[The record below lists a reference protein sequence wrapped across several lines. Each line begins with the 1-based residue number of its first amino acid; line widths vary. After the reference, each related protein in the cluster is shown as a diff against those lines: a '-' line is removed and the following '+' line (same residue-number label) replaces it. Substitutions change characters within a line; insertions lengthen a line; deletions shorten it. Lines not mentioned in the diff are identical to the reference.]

1 MRIGLMFDSYFNKF
15 SKRDLKPNS
24 VAKLTWKLRS
34 TISKSWGKKS
44 NLSRFLFMQSQIPD
58 SPILNYSNSSLE
70 ILYVAKAE
78 DIQLLHY
85 SVSKSIKN
93 TINEIKCVTVIVPD
107 SDQSRV
113 KDSLRHIT
121 FPINVIP
128 ESLVV
133 DSDVVELIKLKKPDR
148 FGWILQQVL
157 VAQYILNSNSK
168 NILVVDADTVIINP
182 QAWVGDDG
190 VQILLPTYELHA
202 PYYDFFQSKSAKY
215 PVPQFSFVSHH
226 MLIQTDIFK
235 EVFGIWNGSVRKA
248 LNDALDY
255 AAVGENS
262 PFDLKYE
269 IYAQYLIKNYSQ
281 LIKFVKWANLSQPVA
296 DFPYILGS
304 ENRIVEL
311 SKDYN
316 SISFHHWNAA

>member
-1 MRIGLMFDSYFNKF
+1 MRIGLMFDSYFDKF
-15 SKRDLKPNS
+15 SKRDLKPTS
-24 VAKLTWKLRS
+24 VAKLLWKLRS

-58 SPILNYSNSSLE
+58 SPILNYSNSSVE

-93 TINEIKCVTVIVPD
+93 TINEIKCITIIVPD

-113 KDSLRHIT
+113 KDSLGQIQ
-121 FPINVIP
+121 FQINVIP
-128 ESLVV
+128 ESLLV

-168 NILVVDADTVIINP
+168 NILVVDADTIILNP
-182 QAWVGDDG
+182 QVWVGDDG
-190 VQILLPTYELHA
+190 RQILLPTYELHP
-202 PYYDFFQSKSAKY
+202 PYYDFFQLKSTKY

-226 MLIQTDIFK
+226 MLIQTHIFK

-248 LNDALDY
+248 LIEALDY

-269 IYAQYLIKNYSQ
+269 IYAQYLIKNYPQ
-281 LIKFVKWANLSQPVA
+281 LIKFVKWANLSKSAA
-296 DFPYILGS
+296 DFPSILGS
-304 ENRIVEL
+304 EKRIVEL
-311 SKDYN
+311 RKDYN
-316 SISFHHWNAA
+316 SISFHHWNTA

>member
-1 MRIGLMFDSYFNKF
+1 MRIGLMFDSYFDKF
-15 SKRDLKPNS
+15 SKRDLKPTS
-24 VAKLTWKLRS
+24 LAKLIWKLRS
-34 TISKSWGKKS
+34 TISKSWGEKS
-44 NLSRFLFMQSQIPD
+44 NLSRFLFMQNQIPD
-58 SPILNYSNSSLE
+58 SPILNYSDSRVE

-85 SVSKSIKN
+85 SVRKSIKN

-113 KDSLRHIT
+113 KDLLRRIQ
-121 FPINVIP
+121 FQINVIP
-128 ESLVV
+128 ESSVV

-168 NILVVDADTVIINP
+168 NILIVDADTIIINP

-190 VQILLPTYELHA
+190 TQILLPTYELHR
-202 PYYDFFQSKSAKY
+202 PYYDFFQSKSTKY

-235 EVFGIWNGSVRKA
+235 EVFGIWDGSVRKA

-296 DFPYILGS
+296 DFPSILGS
-304 ENRIVEL
+304 ANRIVEL
-311 SKDYN
+311 RKDYN
-316 SISFHHWNAA
+316 SISFHHWNAD